1 MGRLDGKVAWVTGAA
16 SGIGAASAKVMAA
29 EGAKVVCADLNL
41 EGAVAIAKEIER
53 DGGDAFGVACN
64 VAEAEDNRAAVA
76 AAIERYG
83 ALHVAYL
90 NAGVGTIQSVLR
102 ITVEEWDRVMAIN
115 LRGVLFGIQ
124 AAAPAMIDAGSGSI
138 VVTSSDA
145 GLVGSKGLG
154 AYCATKHGVIG
165 LVKCAAIDLAK
176 HEVRVNAV
184 CPGVIDTP
192 ILGPAHKN
200 EAALARL
207 APIHPLGRVG
217 RPEEVGRLAAFLAS
231 EDASFITGMAYSVD
245 GGAMASIGGFDPDAT
260 KALRP

>member
-16 SGIGAASAKVMAA
+16 SGIGAASARVMAA

-41 EGAVAIAKEIER
+41 EGATATAKEIEAA
-53 DGGDAFGVACN
+53 GGEALGVACD
-64 VAEAEDNRAAVA
+64 VATEGGNQAAVA
-76 AAIERYG
+76 AALDRYG

-90 NAGVGTIQSVLR
+90 NAGVGSIQSVLR

-124 AAAPAMIDAGSGSI
+124 AAAPPMIDGGGGAI

-145 GLVGSKGLG
+145 GLVGTKGLG
-154 AYCATKHGVIG
+154 TYCATKHGVIG
-165 LVKCAAIDLAK
+165 LMKCAALDLAK

-200 EAALARL
+200 DAALAGL

-231 EDASFITGMAYSVD
+231 DDASFITGMAYSVD
-245 GGAMASIGGFDPDAT
+245 GGAMATLGGFDPNAT